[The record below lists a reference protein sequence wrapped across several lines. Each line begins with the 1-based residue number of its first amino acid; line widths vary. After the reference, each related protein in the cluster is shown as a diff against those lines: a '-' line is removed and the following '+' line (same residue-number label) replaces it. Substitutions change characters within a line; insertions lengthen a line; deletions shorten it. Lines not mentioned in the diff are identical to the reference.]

1 MTIEEYDVVNEA
13 MENAGEGLWPH
24 APVGAGNAECPL
36 PFFLRMCR
44 RRRVPPA
51 MLPSCVFAAAAAR
64 VHADPT
70 HVFPP
75 HDPPFFPDRFY
86 RLTAVGVN
94 SSPAEAQRA
103 ADAFRAV
110 ALTWMARNQVGG
122 HGRAPAAGGYSR
134 AHAVGGYGRAPA
146 AGFG

>member
-1 MTIEEYDVVNEA
+1 MTHLY
-13 MENAGEGLWPH
+13 
-24 APVGAGNAECPL
+24 
-36 PFFLRMCR
+36 
-44 RRRVPPA
+44 
-51 MLPSCVFAAAAAR
+51 
-64 VHADPT
+64 
-70 HVFPP
+70 PP
-75 HDPPFFPDRFY
+75 HDPPFFSDRFY

-122 HGRAPAAGGYSR
+122 
-134 AHAVGGYGRAPA
+134 YGRAPA